1 MARLLKISVGI
12 LAAIGLAIVLL
23 VIRSLFP
30 SSADHTCS
38 TYPVMSV
45 SSPSGKMI
53 AVQEQIVCG
62 NGSKIETYVWVL
74 ERDNPNTKWSVFT
87 ANSAQQIGET
97 KSFQPLSL
105 AVQWAHDSHLVI
117 TYPTG
122 TNVTSVEESK
132 QGIRVSYVERPSGTN
147 R

>member
-1 MARLLKISVGI
+1 MARLLKISVCV

-23 VIRSLFP
+23 VTRSLFP

-38 TYPVMSV
+38 THPVMSV

-53 AVQEQIVCG
+53 AEQEQIVCD
-62 NGSKIETYVWVL
+62 NGSRIDTYVWIL

-87 ANSAQQIGET
+87 AKSDQQIGEIS
-97 KSFQPLSL
+97 SFQPLSL
-105 AVQWAHDSHLVI
+105 AVQWAYDSHLVI

-122 TNVTSVEESK
+122 THVISVEGSE
-132 QGIRVSYVERPSGTN
+132 QGIKVSYVERASNTN

>member
-1 MARLLKISVGI
+1 MARLLRISVGI
-12 LAAIGLAIVLL
+12 LAAIGLATVLL

-38 TYPVMSV
+38 SHPVMSV
-45 SSPSGKMI
+45 LSPSGKMI
-53 AVQEQIVCG
+53 AEQEQFVCG
-62 NGSKIETYVWVL
+62 NGSRIETYVWIL

-87 ANSAQQIGET
+87 AKSAQQAGESN
-97 KSFQPLSL
+97 SFEPLSL
-105 AVQWAHDSHLVI
+105 AVQWAYDSHLVI

-122 TNVTSVEESK
+122 ANVTSGEMSEH
-132 QGIRVSYVERPSGTN
+132 GIKVSYVERLSSTS